1 MSDALRIIRGG
12 RKVGSQVSLIALLAL
27 GATPALAQ
35 DATQTGQA
43 STQTETIQVTG
54 TRIRNTDAQAANP
67 ITVVS
72 SEDIAQEKSTTVEDI
87 LRKLPSIDFSG
98 GINANSNNGG
108 DGASEIGLRNLGPTR
123 TLVLVNGYRFPNTD
137 TQGAA
142 TAVDL
147 NSIPVNMIDH
157 VEVLRDGAASIY
169 GADAIAGVVNIITK
183 QHFNGVEIHGAVG
196 ETSYGDGL
204 NYSAG
209 SMMGS
214 DFDRGN
220 ILIDVETSHTDPI
233 SQSARGWATD
243 QFLDPA
249 TDFCAA
255 CSSKLPFLTG
265 KIGDGTTGLPANL
278 QGPLA
283 FLGPNNVQQL
293 GSPALAKQPGVLNF
307 AGTSV
312 FDLTQQP
319 DLTVGLESKQIN
331 LAGHYDILPNVT
343 AVLEAFYTDR
353 TSTAQLNPEPLSAT
367 ITTGIYPGLVIPA
380 LLPDGTKNPNN
391 PYGQDIND
399 ANLRPFEGGDRVY
412 QSDVQTYRIRAGLE
426 GTIFSNYNWS
436 AGYVYGVS
444 NAEYRTMG
452 DVNFYHL
459 GQETGQF
466 ACGVDVI
473 SGCHVANFFGPLT
486 SSDIAYLEYTDIDNS
501 QLEEDYFYANISGP
515 VYHLPAGD
523 VSMAFGVEQ
532 RNEGGFDHPDSVRVA
547 GDADSDAEPT
557 QGAYSVSSGYA
568 ELNIPVLKDQ
578 PFVKSLTLDASA
590 RYDYYTSFGRALTW
604 KASVDYAISDDF
616 RFRGSDSTGF
626 RAPQITELFGGKFQT
641 FPTYNGDPC
650 ASKPDGTQVG
660 GSAAGSAT
668 CNAALRA
675 VGINPATYVSQLD
688 AVSNPQVAA
697 IAGGNSDLKPETSQ
711 EFTVGMVFTPHW
723 VQGLSVSTDYWNV
736 HIRNAIQD
744 GGLDPNQI
752 VAACY
757 NENNQAACNAIARSA
772 TTGDISTVQTPNLNF
787 GYENTAGIDFDL
799 SYGFDSTMIGLQQY
813 LPGHFQV
820 TGDAQYLMEDDIE
833 NADGTQNQLA
843 GSYNTALLRVEPRW
857 KARLG
862 VNYAQDAWSVNVA
875 ERYLG
880 GVKDNAGSGD
890 VLGNEAAGIFYTDLS
905 GTYAYKNVS
914 VTVGLDNLFDK
925 DPPVIFGDLQSANTL
940 SEGSYDLTGR
950 FLYMKASVKF

>member
-1 MSDALRIIRGG
+1 MRVSSIRGAR
-12 RKVGSQVSLIALLAL
+12 RKLFGPQASLIALLAL
-27 GATPALAQ
+27 GAAPALAQ

-72 SEDIAQEKSTTVEDI
+72 SEDIAQEKSTNVEDV

-98 GINANSNNGG
+98 GINAGSNNGG

-137 TQGAA
+137 TEGAA

-157 VEVLRDGAASIY
+157 VEILRDGAASIY

-183 QHFNGVEIHGAVG
+183 QHFNGVEVHGSVG

-204 NYSAG
+204 TYSAG

-220 ILIDVETSHTDPI
+220 ILIDVETSHRDAI
-233 SQSARGWATD
+233 SQSSRGWATD
-243 QFLDPA
+243 NFLDNPFA
-249 TDFCAA
+249 ACAN

-265 KIGDGTTGLPANL
+265 IIGDGTTGLPANL
-278 QGPLA
+278 QGHLA
-283 FLGPNNVQQL
+283 FIGPGNVQQL
-293 GSPALAKQPGVLNF
+293 GSAALAKQPGVINAF
-307 AGTSV
+307 GSSF

-319 DLTVGLESKQIN
+319 DLIGELETKQIN

-353 TSTAQLNPEPLSAT
+353 TSQQQLNPEPLSST

-380 LLPDGTKNPNN
+380 LLPDGTVNPNN
-391 PYGQDIND
+391 PYHQDIND
-399 ANLRPFEGGDRVY
+399 ANLRPFEGGDRIY
-412 QSDVQTYRIRAGLE
+412 QSEVQTYRIRAGLE

-444 NAEYRTMG
+444 NAEYKTLG

-473 SGCHVANFFGPLT
+473 SGCHVANFFQPLT
-486 SSDIAYLEYTDIDNS
+486 SADINYLEYTDVDNS

-532 RNEGGFDHPDSVRVA
+532 RNEGGYDHPDSLRVA
-547 GDADSDAEPT
+547 GDADSDAQPT
-557 QGAYSVSSGYA
+557 QGGYSVSSGYA
-568 ELNIPVLKDQ
+568 EVNIPVLKDQ

-604 KASVDYAISDDF
+604 KASVDYAITDDF

-650 ASKPDGTQVG
+650 AHAPDGTAAG
-660 GSAAGSAT
+660 GTAAGSAT

-675 VGINPATYVSQLD
+675 VGINPATYTSQLD
-688 AVSNPQVAA
+688 AVPNPQVAA
-697 IAGGNSDLKPETSQ
+697 IAGGNNDLKPETSQ

-787 GYENTAGIDFDL
+787 GYENTQGIDFDVA
-799 SYGFDSTMIGLQQY
+799 YGFDAAMIGLQGVV
-813 LPGHFQV
+813 PGHFQIS
-820 TGDAQYLMEDDIE
+820 GDAQYLLKDDIE
-833 NADGTQNQLA
+833 NADGTNNQLA
-843 GSYNTALLRVEPRW
+843 GSYNTALLKVEPRW
-857 KARLG
+857 KSRLS
-862 VNYAQDAWSVNVA
+862 VNYQQDAWSANLA
-875 ERYLG
+875 ERYIG
-880 GVKDNAGSGD
+880 GVKDNAGGGD
-890 VLGNEAAGIFYTDLS
+890 VIGNETAGIFYTDLS
-905 GTYAYKNVS
+905 GTYTYKNVN
-914 VTVGLDNLFDK
+914 VTVGVDNLFDK
-925 DPPVIFGDLQSANTL
+925 DPPIVFGDLQSANTL
-940 SEGSYDLTGR
+940 SEGTYDLTGR